1 MGAWRPSGVPYIRR
15 VVRHHGSRAFTE
27 GSADSAG
34 DEVDVNARTL
44 EIAFLVVIAL
54 LVLVGGE
61 ALLITISHSHGLA
74 VSVLGVVAI
83 VIVYA
88 FRRNFRAGGPQIRLN
103 AARDGAFLAAILCA
117 IAFVVFPAK
126 WSLGATKFALEAG
139 IIVELLGRLAPSRS

>member
-1 MGAWRPSGVPYIRR
+1 
-15 VVRHHGSRAFTE
+15 
-27 GSADSAG
+27 
-34 DEVDVNARTL
+34 VNARTL

-74 VSVLGVVAI
+74 VSVLGVLAI

-139 IIVELLGRLAPSRS
+139 IIVEMLGRLAPSRS